1 MYLRILK
8 RDLKRKKTMNTIL
21 LIFIILTAL
30 FVASSV
36 NNIITVAN
44 GMDNFFETADVA
56 DFFMIKQNLG
66 NNMDVS
72 EALQNIEA
80 IESFEKDINQ
90 FQFRTS
96 LL

>member
-1 MYLRILK
+1 
-8 RDLKRKKTMNTIL
+8 MNTIL

-36 NNIITVAN
+36 SNIITVVP
-44 GMDNFFETADVA
+44 GMDNFFETADVS
-56 DFFMIKQNLG
+56 DFFIIKQNPG

-80 IESFEKDINQ
+80 IESFEKDELISFNSEHL
-90 FQFRTS
+90 FYKGEKLKDMTKG
-96 LL
+96 